1 MKIIYHDRFFPL
13 TVLSYLLSSILPTP
27 THPHTQDIITRKP
40 EAAGKRKIAEL
51 EKEVA
56 LVTAAKSV
64 LEKNGE
70 AVMHAQADKEEE
82 EEEEEQEEETE
93 AEAVTQEEE
102 VIKSKSK
109 KGKKINEQ
117 GIKERKLPK
126 AIKENPPSKGKNV
139 SSKEKKEGKK
149 AKTKLRQ

>member
-1 MKIIYHDRFFPL
+1 M
-13 TVLSYLLSSILPTP
+13 LSSILPTP

-64 LEKNGE
+64 LEKKGE

-82 EEEEEQEEETE
+82 EEEEEQEEET
-93 AEAVTQEEE
+93 EAVTQEEE

>member
-1 MKIIYHDRFFPL
+1 M
-13 TVLSYLLSSILPTP
+13 
-27 THPHTQDIITRKP
+27 
-40 EAAGKRKIAEL
+40 
-51 EKEVA
+51 
-56 LVTAAKSV
+56 TAAKSV
-64 LEKNGE
+64 LEKKGE

-82 EEEEEQEEETE
+82 EEEEEQEEET
-93 AEAVTQEEE
+93 EAVTQEEE